1 MALPT
6 GRITLHGKNLV
17 IACAPQIAGKLV
29 RFFAGARRGH
39 AGEIIIGAT
48 DGNIR
53 ELNVLRQL
61 YPLEPD
67 RETSERM
74 AMAIERYEARERSID
89 AMRAEGY
96 TPPAFKMAIP
106 PREYQAIAADL
117 LHRSGGLLV
126 GDDVGLGKTIVGI
139 ASMVGE
145 GMLPAVVVTKT
156 DVCDQWERQIRR
168 FAPELRT
175 HVVTK
180 AKSYPLADKAL
191 TEIGPGGRRRIIRNG
206 SKRMPDVIILS
217 YSKLDGWRDALV
229 GLNPG
234 LVVWDECQELRT
246 GIEKSMKG
254 AAAKAISDAAA
265 ARLGL
270 SATPIFNYGHE
281 IFNVL
286 ECIAPGVLGSEPE
299 FRSEWCAGDQIRHPA
314 ILRAHLVERGV
325 FLRRRRRDV
334 RRELPP
340 LDRIW
345 HPVSSDTRRLRA
357 LTADVAE
364 LARKVLALDGNQLRG
379 EAFKAAGDLDWRLRQ
394 ATGLAKVG
402 GVLDL
407 MRLILDDPKEK
418 VLLYGHH
425 HLVFDALIEGLTH
438 MGVKAVEFT
447 GRRSA
452 PEKRTAFSAFVE
464 GDARVMVMANRAGA
478 GLDGLQAVCASVVV
492 AELDWSPGVH
502 IQGEGRVNRDGQENP
517 VAVYYAVSSE
527 GSDPVIMDVL
537 GLKESQRHGI
547 VDGDLVDEADSA
559 AGLEG
564 ADSGRMKK
572 LAAAYLERY
581 AASAHP

>member
-6 GRITLHGKNLV
+6 GRIALLGKNLV

-39 AGEIIIGAT
+39 NGEVIIGAT

-53 ELNVLRQL
+53 ELDVLRQL

-67 RETSERM
+67 REAADRM
-74 AMAIERYEARERSID
+74 ALGLERYAARERSID
-89 AMRAEGY
+89 AMRVDSY
-96 TPPAFKMAIP
+96 TPPTFKMALP
-106 PREYQAIAADL
+106 PREYQAYAADL

-139 ASMVGE
+139 ASMVGD

-156 DVCDQWERQIRR
+156 DVVDQWERQIRR

-180 AKSYPLADKAL
+180 AKAYPLADKAL
-191 TEIGPGGRRRIIRNG
+191 TEVGPTGRRRIIRNG
-206 SKRMPDVIILS
+206 ARRMPDVLILS

-229 GLNPG
+229 GINPG

-246 GIEKSMKG
+246 GQKSEKG
-254 AAAKAISDAAA
+254 VAAKAISDAAG

-314 ILRAHLVERGV
+314 VLRAHLVERGV

-340 LDRIW
+340 IDRIW
-345 HPVSSDTRRLRA
+345 HPVASDTRRLRA

-364 LARKVLALDGNQLRG
+364 LARKVLALDGHQLRG
-379 EAFKAAGDLDWRLRQ
+379 EAFRAAGDLDWRLRQ
-394 ATGLAKVG
+394 ATGLAKVP

-407 MRLILDDPKEK
+407 LRLVLDDPKEK
-418 VLLYGHH
+418 VLLYAHH
-425 HLVFDALIEGLTH
+425 HLVFDALLDGL
-438 MGVKAVEFT
+438 GGFGIKAVEFT
-447 GRRSA
+447 GRCSA
-452 PEKRTAFSAFVE
+452 PAKRVAFSSFVD
-464 GDARVMVMANRAGA
+464 GDARVMVMATRAGA
-478 GLDGLQAVCASVVV
+478 GLDGLQAVCSSVVV
-492 AELDWSPGVH
+492 AELDWSPGPH
-502 IQGEGRVNRDGQENP
+502 IQGEGRVARDGQQNP

-547 VDGDLVDEADSA
+547 VDGDMGGDSDII
-559 AGLEG
+559 EG
-564 ADSGRMKK
+564 SDSGRMKK
-572 LAAAYLERY
+572 LAAAYLEKYEMR
-581 AASAHP
+581 P